1 MPMSEEMLRR
11 SDLIRQRRAQP
22 SKRRMFSKSHKRVVK
37 SKITSPPPVM
47 VRGGGFALHAEG
59 GESRTIRRPRR
70 RYDVALSTPGAEVRL
85 PSLPRVRIGWRLFSS
100 MLTVVL
106 LTALYMVWNSP
117 MYRVSLIEVKGLQRL
132 SADEINAFLNLNNRS
147 IFMVEPYEI
156 KRNLLEAF
164 PQLLEV
170 EVQVAIPARV
180 LVKVRERQPVLVWKQ
195 GEETLW
201 VDAMGVAFPP
211 HGEPAPSVVVESE
224 NAPFMSNQIEDAL
237 YSKESG
243 SIKQA
248 SKIERFLPPQL
259 VSAVL
264 AISHRL
270 PDNLTLKYSPTH
282 GLGWRDPRGFDV
294 YFGVDTSDTEM
305 KLQVYQ
311 AIIDYFDREQI
322 QPAMVSIEYLHA
334 PYFRL
339 EP

>member
-1 MPMSEEMLRR
+1 MPVSEEMLRR

-22 SKRRMFSKSHKRVVK
+22 SKRRAFSKSPKRVVK
-37 SKITSPPPVM
+37 SKVTSPPPVM
-47 VRGGGFALHAEG
+47 VREGRFVLHAEG
-59 GESRTIRRPRR
+59 RESQTIRRPRR

-85 PSLPRVRIGWRLFSS
+85 PSLPKVRMGWRLLSGV
-100 MLTVVL
+100 LTMVL
-106 LTALYMVWNSP
+106 LVALYMIWNSP
-117 MYRVSLIEVKGLQRL
+117 MYRVSQIEVKGLQRL
-132 SADEINAFLNLNNRS
+132 SAEEINTFLDLNECS

-156 KRNLLEAF
+156 ERSLLDAF
-164 PQLLEV
+164 PQLLDV
-170 EVQVAIPARV
+170 EVQVDIPAKV
-180 LVKVRERQPVLVWKQ
+180 LVKMRERQPVLVWKQ

-201 VDAMGVAFPP
+201 VDANGVAFPP
-211 HGEPAPSVVVESE
+211 HGEPAPSVVVEAE
-224 NAPFMSNQIEDAL
+224 KAPFTSPQDEGTL
-237 YSKESG
+237 YNKG
-243 SIKQA
+243 SSPIKQA
-248 SKIERFLPPQL
+248 NKIERFLPPQL

-264 AISHRL
+264 AISHQL
-270 PDNLTLKYSPTH
+270 PDNLTLKYSQAR
-282 GLGWRDPRGFDV
+282 GLGWRDPRGFEV